1 MLDVEVTSDKFICPS
16 YIVLCKA
23 ETMVARVRTR
33 AVCIAAFVSALS
45 FSAPLS
51 AQDLTNIRERS
62 YKAVTS
68 LVSTEYR
75 GELTSSTGQVS
86 SLRFLRNGDHY
97 RLERED
103 RSAPVINGR
112 QIPPV
117 NAVWTYDGQ
126 RFQRF
131 NVERDRLR
139 LSDNEHRI
147 GATDPMLRIY
157 CWLLQGLCEMPTWQT
172 LQDQSVW
179 NRRFENASFLG
190 ETTINGERCWL
201 TEFPQD
207 CISNPCVYQVAF
219 TADEFCLPIHV
230 ERRVK
235 SSGEVSTTVTVD
247 QRKHF
252 EVVDASVLFPLK
264 VTSIETAADGLSYAQ
279 TMTWTLVEDQINLD
293 AEIDPSVFTLSPA
306 GSTRIHDV
314 QQNRKAIEAVRP
326 AAAQVEPVDSERRWL
341 RYLFVMLN
349 LADAA
354 VLLRLVWKNRD
365 RSGVST

>member
-1 MLDVEVTSDKFICPS
+1 M
-16 YIVLCKA
+16 LCKA
-23 ETMVARVRTR
+23 ESMVARLRTR
-33 AVCIAAFVSALS
+33 AVCIAAFVSVIS

-51 AQDLTNIRERS
+51 AQYLTDIRERS

-68 LVSTEYR
+68 LVSTDYR
-75 GELTSSTGQVS
+75 GELISSTGQVS

-117 NAVWTYDGQ
+117 NAVWTYDGR

-139 LSDNEHRI
+139 LSDNEQRT

-157 CWLLQGLCEMPTWQT
+157 SWLLQGLCEMPTWQT

-179 NRRFENASFLG
+179 KRRFENASFLG
-190 ETTINGERCWL
+190 ETTVNGESCWL
-201 TEFPQD
+201 AEFPQD
-207 CISNPCVYQVAF
+207 CISNPCVYRVAF

-235 SSGEVSTTVTVD
+235 STGEVSTTVTVD

-252 EVVDASVLFPLK
+252 EVEDASVLFPLK
-264 VTSIETAADGLSYAQ
+264 VTSVETAADGLSYAQ
-279 TMTWTLVEDQINLD
+279 TMTWTLVEEQINLD
-293 AEIDPSVFTLSPA
+293 AEIDPSVFTISPA
-306 GSTRIHDV
+306 KATRIHDV
-314 QQNRKAIEAVRP
+314 QQNRRAIEAVRP
-326 AAAQVEPVDSERRWL
+326 AAAQVEPVNSERRWL

-349 LADAA
+349 LAAA
-354 VLLRLVWKNRD
+354 GVLLRLVWKNRD
-365 RSGVST
+365 RSGVPT